1 MQVVWEARVGQILAG
16 MQGRLLPP
24 PGTGRQHAGPFPFRG
39 GVWCC
44 HCQHKRPMAN
54 GSDIMMKIEQAY
66 QTGLGQT
73 CARILVIIV
82 R

>member
-1 MQVVWEARVGQILAG
+1 
-16 MQGRLLPP
+16 
-24 PGTGRQHAGPFPFRG
+24 
-39 GVWCC
+39 
-44 HCQHKRPMAN
+44 MAN
-54 GSDIMMKIEQAY
+54 GGDIMMKIEQAY